1 MKQPCFITLFL
12 LIACFVPAQQKKKS
26 TKANT
31 PPPTK
36 PPLVLA
42 DFSAPPAGTNRL
54 DLYLLLGQS
63 NMKGRGTMP
72 EDPLNDPRFVMM
84 HLKDDQWYHARHPL
98 HLTGDAKTFAGA
110 DNAGVGA
117 GLSFAQAIAAA
128 DPTARIGLIPCAV
141 GGTSI
146 RRWQKGADLY
156 ENAIR
161 RAKLALEQTRG
172 AGGNIRGVLWLQGEA
187 DSRPGTIETYPADLT
202 ALVDALRAD
211 LNLPALPFIAATI
224 IEPTAAPAADL
235 RNQMNRILLALPQQR
250 PATACVDARDIMTTI
265 GDNVH
270 YDTPAQDEI
279 GRRFA
284 TKFLELTTGR

>member
-1 MKQPCFITLFL
+1 MKRSL
-12 LIACFVPAQQKKKS
+12 LIPLLSFISSLLLAQSK
-26 TKANT
+26 TGRVNT

-36 PPLVLA
+36 APLIVA

-63 NMKGRGTMP
+63 NMKGRGVMP
-72 EDPLNDPRFVMM
+72 EEPLNDPRFVMM

-98 HLTGDAKTFAGA
+98 HLTGSANTFAGA

-117 GLSFAQAIAAA
+117 GLSFAQTIAAA
-128 DPTARIGLIPCAV
+128 DPSARIGLIPCAF

-172 AGGNIRGVLWLQGEA
+172 AGGSIKGVLWLQGEA
-187 DSRPGTIETYPADLT
+187 DSKPGAIETYPDDLN

-211 LNLPALPFIAATI
+211 LNLPTLPFIAATI
-224 IEPTAAPAADL
+224 IEPNTERAADL
-235 RNQMNRILLALPQQR
+235 RKQMNQNLLGLPKQR

-270 YDTPAQDEI
+270 YDTAAQEEI

-284 TKFLELTTGR
+284 SKLQELAKSQ